1 MVIDHIAI
9 QVDNIKESVDFYCD
23 EFNSSV
29 IYQDDTWAFLQ
40 FDNIKLA
47 LVIQDEHPYHIAFE
61 VDTMDD
67 DWPMK
72 GKLHRDG
79 SISKYVED
87 PSGNKIELIEDYIHN
102 IVFIFDSSFVY
113 NDTNFNNLKFIPIEN
128 LGIDGDFIESQAFAY
143 LAIRSFLNLPLSF
156 PKTTR
161 CLRPCSGGILVSN
174 Y

>member
-61 VDTMDD
+61 VDMLPHTENV
-67 DWPMK
+67 K
-72 GKLHRDG
+72 KHRDG
-79 SISKYVED
+79 SISRYIKD
-87 PSGNKIELIEDYIHN
+87 PSGNSIELIKYPQETKHFADGFHEGRWED
-102 IVFIFDSSFVY
+102 DVY
-113 NDTNFNNLKFIPIEN
+113 TH
-128 LGIDGDFIESQAFAY
+128 DGDGKPYSKDDLI
-143 LAIRSFLNLPLSF
+143 
-156 PKTTR
+156 
-161 CLRPCSGGILVSN
+161 G
-174 Y
+174 